1 MTTLKMHNI
10 VNDLAI
16 SEGTYSLVRRVEEA
30 ANKITAMLKTWSV
43 RSNDRRHLAQMSD
56 RMLADIGLNRVD
68 IAIETNKYF
77 WQK

>member
-10 VNDLAI
+10 VDDLAI

-30 ANKITAMLKTWSV
+30 ANKVATTFKTWSS
-43 RSNDRRHLAQMSD
+43 RSEDRRQLAQMGD
-56 RMLADIGLNRVD
+56 RMLADIGLNRIDV
-68 IAIETNKYF
+68 AIETNKYF

>member
-10 VNDLAI
+10 VDDLAI
-16 SEGTYSLVRRVEEA
+16 SEGTYSLVRRVEVA